1 MRDGDLVLQRIR
13 HLVFSLRLAL
23 LNLGCLPVG
32 CDTWLHGGVHFA
44 PFPLFPYG
52 VVFRLAPV
60 LEAVSVFLVF
70 LYSGRFFL
78 LGGAG
83 FRCWTF
89 LAVLIHYVFFVLA
102 NSSLPSVLRH
112 LGKGW
117 VSFLD
122 RLLAW

>member
-1 MRDGDLVLQRIR
+1 M
-13 HLVFSLRLAL
+13 
-23 LNLGCLPVG
+23 G
-32 CDTWLHGGVHFA
+32 CDTWLQGGVHVA

-52 VVFRLAPV
+52 QVFWLAPV

-83 FRCWTF
+83 FRYWTF
-89 LAVLIHYVFFVLA
+89 LAVLSTIVFVLD
-102 NSSLPSVLRH
+102 NLPFCATWE
-112 LGKGW
+112 KK